1 MSLYDTLISRT
12 DALAQS
18 SETLQIRM
26 LLRQAA
32 AHLRIARLAEAGLRK
47 GPALQRQIIDALRAE
62 GFRQSEIARVLGIS
76 EGLLSR
82 MINKS
87 N

>member
-1 MSLYDTLISRT
+1 MSVYDALISRT
-12 DALAQS
+12 DALAQAG
-18 SETLQIRM
+18 ETLQLRM
-26 LLRQAA
+26 LLRQAS
-32 AHLRIARLAEAGLRK
+32 AHLRIARLAENGLRK
-47 GPALQRQIIDALRAE
+47 GPTLQRQIIDALRAE
-62 GFRQSEIARVLGIS
+62 GFRQSEIARALGIS